1 MDNPLFW
8 NVFKANL
15 LVAVCTISFS
25 IVIALGLALWRRRM
39 MKPINPPV
47 EKVKRGPQIMIFGGE
62 VPQPAHCPLCGQGW
76 PLPGPV
82 MDKSVEQP
90 K

>member
-1 MDNPLFW
+1 MDNNPLFW

-15 LVAVCTISFS
+15 LVAVCTLSFS
-25 IVIALGLALWRRRM
+25 LVIAFALALWRRKM
-39 MKPINPPV
+39 MKPINPP
-47 EKVKRGPQIMIFGGE
+47 EKVKRGPQVMIFGGE
-62 VPQPAHCPLCGQGW
+62 MPQPAHCPLCGQGW

-82 MDKSVEQP
+82 LNPPEPP